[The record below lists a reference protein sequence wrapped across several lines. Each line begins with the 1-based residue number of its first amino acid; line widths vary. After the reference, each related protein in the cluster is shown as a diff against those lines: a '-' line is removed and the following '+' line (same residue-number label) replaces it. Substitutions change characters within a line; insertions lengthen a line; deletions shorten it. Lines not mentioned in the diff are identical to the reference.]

1 MMNIDILVYEE
12 AVLSSVA
19 APLDIFT
26 RANDILHRAGQ
37 PPAFNVTLVASEARR
52 VKVGVPA
59 LFQCN
64 HSVLERP
71 PTADRHQKT
80 LILIPAFVGSW
91 DEVASHNR
99 RVPKWLE
106 RHYRAGTEI
115 ASLCKGSYFLA
126 QAGLLNDRPC
136 TSHWACVDDMRQR
149 FSEIN
154 LQPDAVVT
162 DHGGIYTGGGAFSSL
177 NLVLYLVEKFCGHDI
192 GILVAKN
199 FSIQRDHVNQ
209 AHFSIFSGMDRHD
222 DKVIREA
229 QAFIENNYG
238 RDLSVES
245 AAAHVNISKRNFVRR
260 FKQALQMT
268 PLEYIQRVKIE
279 AAKKALESGQRNIQ
293 VLTYDVGY
301 NDTKTFRTTFKR
313 LTGVTPQDYRN
324 KYARRQLV

>member
-1 MMNIDILVYEE
+1 MRNIDILVYEE

-37 PPAFNVTLVASEARR
+37 PPAFNVTLVASEARSVQLGTPTLFHCSHTVVDR
-52 VKVGVPA
+52 APA
-59 LFQCN
+59 
-64 HSVLERP
+64 SE
-71 PTADRHQKT
+71 RHQQT
-80 LILIPAFVGSW
+80 LILVPAFAGNW
-91 DEVASHNR
+91 DEVGHHNR
-99 RVPKWLE
+99 DVVTWLTQ
-106 RHYRAGTEI
+106 HYRAGTEI

-126 QAGLLNDRPC
+126 EAGLLNDRPC
-136 TSHWACVDDMRQR
+136 TSHWASIEDMRQR
-149 FSEIN
+149 FSHID

-162 DHGGIYTGGGAFSSL
+162 WRYIAAFSSL

-199 FSIQRDHVNQ
+199 FSIQRDHINQ
-209 AHFSIFSGMDRHD
+209 AHFSIFSGMGRHD
-222 DKVIREA
+222 DKVVRQA

-238 RDLSVES
+238 QEISVES
-245 AAAHVNISKRNFVRR
+245 VAAHVNVSKRNFVRR

-279 AAKKALESGQRNIQ
+279 AAKKALERGQRNIQ
-293 VLTYDVGY
+293 VLTYEVGY
-301 NDTKTFRTTFKR
+301 NDIKTFRNTFKR